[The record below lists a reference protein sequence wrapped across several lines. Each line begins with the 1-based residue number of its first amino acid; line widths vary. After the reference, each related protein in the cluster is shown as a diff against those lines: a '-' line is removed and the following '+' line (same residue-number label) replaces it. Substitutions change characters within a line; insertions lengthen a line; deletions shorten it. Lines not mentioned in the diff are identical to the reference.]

1 MRRARAFL
9 AVALVLL
16 LLGFSVNAYAC
27 LLPLFGAAG
36 MMRSGCMDPGEKS
49 ARQFCDAFKTLAVR
63 SLPSTDLD
71 SDVDCQT
78 FCPEDSGSLF
88 LPLNFPARDV
98 LASVHGEDTPPQ
110 DLHIKSSVLRL

>member
-1 MRRARAFL
+1 MRRARTFL

-36 MMRSGCMDPGEKS
+36 MMQSGCMDPGEES

-78 FCPEDSGSLF
+78 ICPEDSGSLCLLLT
-88 LPLNFPARDV
+88 LPTRDV
-98 LASVHGEDTPPQ
+98 LAPVHIEDTPPQ
-110 DLHIKSSVLRL
+110 DLHVKSFVLRL